1 VKVQIIQLEPQ
12 DDLASVSDKLAWVQA
27 PRLLLVW
34 PDRAR
39 VLRRRLDLV
48 LLARAAAARGIQ
60 IGIVTR
66 DPVALDQAAALG
78 LAVFRSSTRL
88 PEEGWGP
95 APTPPGTLPARPSP
109 RPAVVAPPR
118 AVTRPLSQGMRT
130 ALTLFVGA
138 AMMGALAVLL
148 PSATIT
154 LSPVRTDAVYDL
166 ALNLDPRVETP
177 QASGI
182 LPARSLTR
190 TVSGS
195 IRVTTT
201 GTTQIAGQAASG
213 RVTFTNQT
221 DESVLIPSGTGVLPS
236 GRPDLRFETVEDVTL
251 ESGRG
256 ATVQARVVASRPGSS
271 GNLPAGTLNAVDGPL
286 GLKAAVTQS
295 EALTGGTEAERPAVA
310 AADQANAQRL
320 LTEQLLAQ
328 AAADLQ
334 AGLAA
339 DEELAEASV
348 RVVNTERRNFDRQV
362 GAAGDSVGLELTLEI
377 AALSYRPSQLSA
389 AIDRMLAERQ
399 RVGVSVVPGSRR
411 VLQVT
416 GDYALPETLRV
427 QVEEQTYSPLDLERL
442 RQRARGLSRANALRA
457 LEGAEGLDSPPIV
470 TLRPAWWPVLPWLD
484 VRLDVRYAWESR

>member
-1 VKVQIIQLEPQ
+1 MKVQIIQLEAH

-88 PEEGWGP
+88 PEEGWGA
-95 APTPPGTLPARPSP
+95 APTPPGTPPARPSP
-109 RPAVVAPPR
+109 RPAVVAPAR
-118 AVTRPLSQGMRT
+118 AVPRPLPRGMRT
-130 ALTLFVGA
+130 LLTVLVGA
-138 AMMGALAVLL
+138 AMMGALVMLL

-154 LSPVRTDAVYDL
+154 LSPVRTDAAYEL
-166 ALNLDPRVETP
+166 ALNLDPRAETP
-177 QASGI
+177 HTAGT
-182 LPARSLTR
+182 LPARQLTR

-201 GTTQIAGQAASG
+201 GTTQIASQAAAG

-221 DESVLIPSGTGVLPS
+221 DEPVLIPSGTGVLPS
-236 GRPDLRFETVEDVTL
+236 GRPDLRVETVEDVTL

-256 ATVQARVVASRPGSS
+256 ATVQVRVVASRPGSS
-271 GNLPAGTLNAVDGPL
+271 GNLPSGTLNAIDGPL
-286 GLKAAVTQS
+286 GLKAAVTQP

-334 AGLAA
+334 AALAA

-348 RVVNTERRNFDRQV
+348 RVVNTEQRDFDRQV
-362 GAAGDSVGLELTLEI
+362 GAAGDSAGLEMTLEV
-377 AALSYRPSQLSA
+377 AALSYRPSQLEA
-389 AIDRMLAERQ
+389 AVEMMLAERA
-399 RVGVSVVPGSRR
+399 RAGERTVPGSRR
-411 VLQVT
+411 VLQAS
-416 GDYALPETLRV
+416 GDPAHPDVLGVE
-427 QVEEQTYSPLDLERL
+427 VEEQTYSPQDLQRV
-442 RQRARGLSRANALRA
+442 RQTVRGLRMAEAAAELA
-457 LEGAEGLDSPPIV
+457 ELEGLASSPVV

-484 VRLDVRYAWESR
+484 VRLEVRYAWEPR